1 MWFAGRGAGRHGS
14 VVAAVDQVLATATGR
29 QGSVVDV
36 THSWAHANGRV
47 VDIEDAPLAAGVFG
61 QWISFPDRELLQ
73 VGHGVV
79 GRDRTIAHELGHMV
93 LGHRGLPI
101 AEYAA
106 EHVRAVPPE
115 LVARML
121 QRSCGAD
128 DVAHS
133 EERWPQDEL
142 AAERFA
148 ALLVRRLRA
157 GRRDRPSWSPY
168 VDDALG

>member
-1 MWFAGRGAGRHGS
+1 MWFAQRDAGRYGP
-14 VVAAVDQVLATATGR
+14 VVAAVDQVLAVTVAGR
-29 QGSVVDV
+29 ASIEDV
-36 THSWAHANGRV
+36 ARTWAQANGRV
-47 VDIEDAPLAAGVFG
+47 MDIEDVPLSAGVFG
-61 QWISFPDRELLQ
+61 QWISFPDRDLVQ
-73 VGHGVV
+73 VGQGVV

-93 LGHRGLPI
+93 LGHRGQPVVDF
-101 AEYAA
+101 AA

-128 DVAHS
+128 ELTHS
-133 EERWPQDEL
+133 DDRWPQDEL

>member
-14 VVAAVDQVLATATGR
+14 VVAAVDQVLVTATGR

-73 VGHGVV
+73 VGQGVV

-93 LGHRGLPI
+93 LGHRGQPVVDF
-101 AEYAA
+101 AA

-121 QRSCGAD
+121 QRSCGTDDLAHAD
-128 DVAHS
+128 C
-133 EERWPQDEL
+133 WPEDEL

-148 ALLVRRLRA
+148 GLLIRRMRA
-157 GRRDRPSWSPY
+157 GRAVRTRWSPY
-168 VDDALG
+168 LDDALG